1 VNRFSKDHARDVAQR
16 FCDSWRAK
24 AWNLFGEEVRDAL
37 IDSAILDELRIAD
50 SADSADSTLT
60 FSATDVVNFRE
71 DVKHELESGVRPKH
85 SRRCLVSYRVHE

>member
-1 VNRFSKDHARDVAQR
+1 VNRFSREHARDVAQR
-16 FCDSWRAK
+16 FTDSWRAE
-24 AWNLFGEEVRDAL
+24 AWSLFGDKVRDAL

-50 SADSADSTLT
+50 NADSALT
-60 FSATDVVNFRE
+60 FTATDVVNFRK